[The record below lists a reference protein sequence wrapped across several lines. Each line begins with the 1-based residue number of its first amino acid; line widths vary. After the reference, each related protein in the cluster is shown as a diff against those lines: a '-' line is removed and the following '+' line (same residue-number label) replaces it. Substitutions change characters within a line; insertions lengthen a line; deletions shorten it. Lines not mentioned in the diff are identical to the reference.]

1 MFFFYRVELNLPGK
15 YVNVSPFVT
24 LVSCDI
30 NFRFHTQRPCYTVSI
45 KPMEALKA
53 CYGDGSSDSD
63 SEAAPSC
70 TTKARSEEFT
80 LLPPPPI
87 SLLDPLSLLGS
98 QDLEIGQTTRVRSF
112 PHVDGNYVL
121 HVYIP
126 IHISSSSKK
135 EIATFLKKVTSQ
147 EPNLHVVDV
156 DLPLK
161 VLCKSDEKLEQV
173 ALGREFHISLGRTV
187 PIGVHQIDSVVSM
200 LRQKLQ
206 TRHHSYWIDF
216 NQWEVFVNDDHTR
229 TFLSLEVVQGG
240 LVEITKQIEL
250 INAIYKLHSL
260 PEFYK
265 DPRPHISLAWALG
278 DISHSLKNTVNE
290 VSKNCVAK
298 SPNKSIF
305 SCKFKGIECKI
316 GKKIYT
322 VCKISD

>member
-1 MFFFYRVELNLPGK
+1 M
-15 YVNVSPFVT
+15 
-24 LVSCDI
+24 D
-30 NFRFHTQRPCYTVSI
+30 
-45 KPMEALKA
+45 ALKA

-147 EPNLHVVDV
+147 EPNLHVVDI